1 MHANLS
7 VSMGGRVA
15 EELIFGHD
23 KVSSGASSDIQYA
36 TSLARN
42 MVTKWGMSDKLG
54 PLQYEEQGEGYL
66 GYGAN
71 QRVLMSDETSKLID
85 SEIRGLIDGAH
96 ARATKILKTNAKKL
110 HLLAEALLEYET
122 LNGDEIKE
130 LLDKGKID
138 RPDVPKGPATPA
150 PVRGSSIPKTGK
162 RFTGPG
168 AAPQGV

>member
-1 MHANLS
+1 
-7 VSMGGRVA
+7 MGGRVA

-42 MVTKWGMSDKLG
+42 MVTKWGMSEKLG

-71 QRVLMSDETSKLID
+71 QRVMMSDETSKLID
-85 SEIRGLIDGAH
+85 SEIRGLVDSAH
-96 ARATKILKTNAKKL
+96 AKATKILKAETKKL
-110 HLLAEALLEYET
+110 HLLAGALLEYET
-122 LNGDEIKE
+122 LTGDEIKQ
-130 LLDKGKID
+130 LLESGKLD

-150 PVRGSSIPKTGK
+150 PVRGSSIPKAGK
-162 RFTGPG
+162 RFSGPG
-168 AAPQGV
+168 AAPQGA